1 MKKLYNPILLA
12 GLLSMFSA
20 CDSFLDTIPDNRAE
34 LNTEEKITAL
44 ITSAYPNK
52 SPKMIMQYASD
63 NVLDLGHN
71 YSSSLIPEEAYL
83 WKDITGTGNDA
94 PRYIWQ
100 AHYSAIANANQALE
114 AIENYPEPDKLK
126 AQRAEA
132 LMCRAYGHYVLSTLF
147 CKAYNKETADKDF
160 GLPYA
165 SKPETQVL
173 VNYKRGS
180 MKELYDNIHKDIE
193 AALPDIDDAIYSVP
207 KYHFNQKAAYAF
219 AARFNLFHTQA
230 DKSNYQ
236 RAIQYADKALGT
248 SPAALLRN
256 FEQYLP
262 LGAFDISRKY
272 VQASEPAN
280 FFIQPIYSTSARRV
294 SRYPYHRDIMSN
306 ELYWALGPWGTSGS
320 KQFLYWARKLYSF
333 GEGIRFPKA
342 DEFWEE
348 AGYAHIVT
356 VPFTADETLLV
367 RAEAKV
373 MLDKYD
379 EATTDLQLWY
389 HSHCAPEYRD
399 SKGVVRQ
406 LPELTREKI
415 NTFFGSL
422 EYAPVVSMVDGGKD
436 RTIKKKL
443 HPQGFSVSE
452 GEQEN
457 FIHCILHFRRLE
469 TLFEGQRWIDI
480 KRYGIEVGHN
490 RKNEE
495 AEILKVDDPRRAF
508 QLPIDVIEAGIEANP
523 R

>member
-1 MKKLYNPILLA
+1 
-12 GLLSMFSA
+12 
-20 CDSFLDTIPDNRAE
+20 
-34 LNTEEKITAL
+34 
-44 ITSAYPNK
+44 
-52 SPKMIMQYASD
+52 
-63 NVLDLGHN
+63 
-71 YSSSLIPEEAYL
+71 
-83 WKDITGTGNDA
+83 
-94 PRYIWQ
+94 
-100 AHYSAIANANQALE
+100 
-114 AIENYPEPDKLK
+114 
-126 AQRAEA
+126 
-132 LMCRAYGHYVLSTLF
+132 
-147 CKAYNKETADKDF
+147 
-160 GLPYA
+160 
-165 SKPETQVL
+165 
-173 VNYKRGS
+173 
-180 MKELYDNIHKDIE
+180 
-193 AALPDIDDAIYSVP
+193 
-207 KYHFNQKAAYAF
+207 
-219 AARFNLFHTQA
+219 
-230 DKSNYQ
+230 
-236 RAIQYADKALGT
+236 
-248 SPAALLRN
+248 
-256 FEQYLP
+256 
-262 LGAFDISRKY
+262 
-272 VQASEPAN
+272 AN